1 MIPTDQQDPEGVAG
15 SEPENQ
21 PKGNQ
26 EPRMVPLGEL
36 VEVRQENRALQE
48 RLAKL
53 EAKLAGSQDTSS
65 KQASPKAPPDDDL
78 RATVAQIAAKER
90 VRELVGELGLFDS
103 TQGAS
108 VAAVLA
114 KMPDLSPVEALQIA
128 ASREP
133 DKFKDREQ
141 GTGRPPAM
149 LRPSPGANP
158 PPKQDT
164 GFKERLEYT
173 RKIAQHD
180 KRRHREYA
188 NNLQGKFLAEA
199 LGWEHQLLPIPKQE

>member
-1 MIPTDQQDPEGVAG
+1 MIPTDQDNPEGDAG

-53 EAKLAGSQDTSS
+53 EAKLAGSQDTS

-90 VRELVGELGLFDS
+90 VRELVGELGLADS

-114 KMPDLSPVEALQIA
+114 RMPDLSPVEALQIA

-141 GTGRPPAM
+141 GTGRPPAS
-149 LRPSPGANP
+149 LRPSAGASP
-158 PPKQDT
+158 PARQGSD
-164 GFKERLEYT
+164 FKDRIEYT
-173 RKIAQHD
+173 RKIAQED

-188 NNLQGKFLAEA
+188 NNAVGHFLAKA
-199 LGWEHQLLPIPKQE
+199 MDWDHQLLPIPKK